1 MSVHVYERGRGKH
14 RREGGV
20 VPLLRT
26 AVARLQHYRGCPWL
40 LQVLHGAEDSGDTV
54 VFVTERVLGTLST
67 ILASQHGPTPA
78 SGDTSQK
85 IFCIYFCIYSLLQVR
100 LVEVTASRTIAT
112 TI

>member
-1 MSVHVYERGRGKH
+1 MHVYERGRGKH

-67 ILASQHGPTPA
+67 ILASQHGPAPA

-85 IFCIYFCIYSLLQVR
+85 IFCIYFWLRKQPNKS
-100 LVEVTASRTIAT
+100 
-112 TI
+112 

>member
-1 MSVHVYERGRGKH
+1 MHVYERGRGKH

-40 LQVLHGAEDSGDTV
+40 LQVLHGAEESGDTV

-67 ILASQHGPTPA
+67 ILASQHGPAPA

-85 IFCIYFCIYSLLQVR
+85 IFCIYFCIYSLLEVR
-100 LVEVTASRTIAT
+100 LVEATASRTIAT